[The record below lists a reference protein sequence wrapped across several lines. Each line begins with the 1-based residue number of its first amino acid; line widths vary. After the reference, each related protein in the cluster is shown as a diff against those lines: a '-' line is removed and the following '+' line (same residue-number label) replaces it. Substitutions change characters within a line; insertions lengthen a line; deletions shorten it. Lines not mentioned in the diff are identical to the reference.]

1 MRYGPNTTQGH
12 GHGSRRLTRLHCTW
26 HSTRYDGVRTGT
38 CSGAACGGKRA
49 AACLRSPPA
58 YGARSTRAA
67 ALVDRVDRGA
77 VACGAVACG
86 VPSRLVPLS
95 LAMLSAAPVGMAR
108 REAVPSSMMPSG
120 GGLPNEE
127 RRMRAASGLAVRS
140 NVSGNRTES
149 VRAGRTFETSRTF
162 KPWCAMAR
170 PRHRSIQL
178 PRALLR
184 TAAQDHCHD
193 YRQCARRGRATSA
206 SAASFTSCKH
216 L

>member
-77 VACGAVACG
+77 VACGAVLCGAVALGAVELGDAERSAGGHGATRSGAVQHDAVRWWPAERGAANESGKRAGSPRQRERQPNGEHACWEDFRDQSHLQALLCNG
-86 VPSRLVPLS
+86 
-95 LAMLSAAPVGMAR
+95 AASPQVDPVASGPPAHR
-108 REAVPSSMMPSG
+108 SG
-120 GGLPNEE
+120 GSLP
-127 RRMRAASGLAVRS
+127 
-140 NVSGNRTES
+140 
-149 VRAGRTFETSRTF
+149 
-162 KPWCAMAR
+162 
-170 PRHRSIQL
+170 
-178 PRALLR
+178 
-184 TAAQDHCHD
+184 
-193 YRQCARRGRATSA
+193 
-206 SAASFTSCKH
+206 
-216 L
+216 